1 MANVYGRHNVPD
13 ELVTILQKLSVNELL
28 DFSLGS
34 DGRWYVKCRQ
44 KELSPY
50 LWMDLGQ
57 GSGIK
62 LDRLTLGPDAE
73 HWGVHKAADGSFQ
86 HFSSVGTRDAFTQE
100 FDSKVQN
107 IQTNNQIWFVSL
119 GFKGNWAFSVKGFVR
134 HRCGKPFHTELTGG
148 WKAQKRV
155 STIVLSPMA
164 RVWII
169 VWEDGT
175 LSHNLPS
182 NIATDV
188 EDYCQLQHSLKAS
201 SNGPPNSGRPNPRKG
216 RNPRNN
222 QPGAGPSAQKQQST
236 TNSTQPSSAQQT
248 TNNPS
253 NVTSAPVVP
262 LPAPP
267 PTLPTVNPIVTST
280 STYRPAAQRATTQP
294 ATSSVHVPKAPP
306 PMGRSTT
313 QPTSPTP
320 LTKQNLESFS
330 STFSQSN
337 CRARRSEEMSIDVYV
352 PPKKLTT
359 TLRLLNSAA
368 WSDKLEYEKIV
379 DLFEDGWKHPEK
391 ARAMIKRIFVV
402 SLPDH
407 LNESY
412 QEYKDMLE
420 RQNGWT
426 GANEQLV
433 FHGTSRECSL
443 GEEAYRSTLCESTTC
458 TLCCILRN
466 SFLVSK
472 SGSAGRTF
480 KRFGPG
486 IYTSSVSSK
495 ADDYTKSPWFSD
507 DRVIIV
513 ARVALGKSSI
523 QYQTTQHLT
532 EPPIGYD
539 SVLGEVGIHL
549 NYNEQVLYKDEAIRP
564 AYIVVYERAPAAAP
578 PAPPAPAPR
587 PAPTTWSNPA
597 PTRTTNSSSSGCTIM

>member
-1 MANVYGRHNVPD
+1 M
-13 ELVTILQKLSVNELL
+13 
-28 DFSLGS
+28 
-34 DGRWYVKCRQ
+34 
-44 KELSPY
+44 
-50 LWMDLGQ
+50 
-57 GSGIK
+57 
-62 LDRLTLGPDAE
+62 
-73 HWGVHKAADGSFQ
+73 
-86 HFSSVGTRDAFTQE
+86 
-100 FDSKVQN
+100 
-107 IQTNNQIWFVSL
+107 
-119 GFKGNWAFSVKGFVR
+119 
-134 HRCGKPFHTELTGG
+134 ELTGG

-188 EDYCQLQHSLKAS
+188 EDYCQLQHSLKAN
-201 SNGPPNSGRPNPRKG
+201 SNGPPNSGRPNPRKA

-222 QPGAGPSAQKQQST
+222 QPGTGHSAQKQQSK

-248 TNNPS
+248 TNNPP
-253 NVTSAPVVP
+253 NVTSVPVAP
-262 LPAPP
+262 LPAP
-267 PTLPTVNPIVTST
+267 LPTVNPIVTST

-294 ATSSVHVPKAPP
+294 ATTSIHAPP
-306 PMGRSTT
+306 SMGRSNT

-320 LTKQNLESFS
+320 LTRQNLESLS
-330 STFSQSN
+330 GTFSQSN
-337 CRARRSEEMSIDVYV
+337 RRAQWAEDVSMTSDVYV

-359 TLRLLNSAA
+359 TLRLLNSAV
-368 WSDKLEYEKIV
+368 WSDKLEYEKIA

-391 ARAMIKRIFVV
+391 SRARIKRIFVV

-420 RQNGWT
+420 RQNGWV

-433 FHGTSRECSL
+433 FHGTSRECPL
-443 GEEAYRSTLCESTTC
+443 GEESYRSTLCESMTC
-458 TLCCILRN
+458 TLCCILKN

-472 SGSAGRTF
+472 SGSAGRAF

-495 ADDYTKSPWFSD
+495 ADDYTKSPWLSD
-507 DRVIIV
+507 DRVIVV
-513 ARVALGKSSI
+513 ARVALGKTSI
-523 QYQTTQHLT
+523 LYQTTQHLT

-539 SVLGEVGIHL
+539 SVL
-549 NYNEQVLYKDEAIRP
+549 YKDEAIRP
-564 AYIVVYERAPAAAP
+564 AYIIVYDRVPAAPSVP
-578 PAPPAPAPR
+578 PPR
-587 PAPTTWSNPA
+587 PAPRTT
-597 PTRTTNSSSSGCTIM
+597 TTTTTTNSSTSSGCTIM